1 MKFPK
6 AACIETLYTELP
18 FMERF
23 RVAKNDGFEYV
34 EFWSWVDKDLEA
46 IQAVCEETGIKV
58 FAFNGDGDYSL
69 VDPTHK
75 KDYLAF
81 LEQSIEA
88 AKKVGAPSL
97 TIHSNAL
104 GELGVVVNHYIELS
118 DTLKISSMYDM
129 LFECARLA
137 EANDILLN
145 LEPLNIYVD
154 HVGNFLTT
162 TQEAAE
168 MIKLINSPNLKVLYD
183 VYHMQINE
191 GNLSYNIKK
200 YLDQIGHIHVAD
212 TPGRHEPGTGEINY
226 HYIFNLLEELNY
238 TGCVGYELYPKNT
251 TEEAVKAIMSY

>member
-129 LFECARLA
+129 LLECARLA

-191 GNLSYNIKK
+191 GNLSYNIKNIWTK
-200 YLDQIGHIHVAD
+200 
-212 TPGRHEPGTGEINY
+212 
-226 HYIFNLLEELNY
+226 
-238 TGCVGYELYPKNT
+238 
-251 TEEAVKAIMSY
+251 